1 MKSTWTTVWSVLVI
15 ITAPVS
21 TESVVSNALVRPA
34 SSADVAREI
43 STNACRTRVP
53 DPEPKTAYN

>member
-1 MKSTWTTVWSVLVI
+1 MWSVLVI